1 VRLRGFT
8 LCCRRVW
15 WLCVAGVLVAGLVA
29 CSNPRLDKS
38 IPEPDAV
45 DPVRNTDFSARYPLG
60 TNPQAGVTAAPGH
73 YLIVPGVDGQPPPAA
88 GTRDV
93 GAPPVTG
100 SVGGAGAGAT
110 AAPVDGIE
118 INLDGA
124 DIQTAAKTLLGDTL
138 HLNFVVDPRV
148 QGTVTLASVG
158 AVDRRDVMPI
168 FESVLRMS
176 NAALV
181 RDGDIVKI
189 VPAPEASGSGV
200 VSVGLGPP
208 GFGVSVVPL
217 HYASAATVAKLAE
230 NFLTRP
236 GALRADQSENL
247 VLIQGTTAERQAA
260 IDVITGF
267 DAQWLRNQ
275 SVGVYPLKAT
285 QPDTMIQELDR
296 IFETK
301 DGGQGQGVVQ
311 FQPISR
317 LNAVMAVAKS
327 PRLLQRVTQWVERLD
342 RSDTGGDSL
351 RVYRLQNGDA
361 RQVAKIMNDL
371 FVNRSGAGETPSSQL
386 APGTTSAQSRLDS
399 LNSGGS
405 LGGTGSSAPAAGV
418 SQNGTGSGNSYNGL
432 QATSS
437 KSPFEGFAGANA
449 DNNQQDSA
457 SLSSGNMPRGL
468 FQNVRI
474 TADTGNNSILIYSNL
489 EDYHV
494 IEHALQQLDQPKLQ
508 VAIEA
513 TVAEVTLT
521 DQLQYG
527 VQNYLT
533 SQNIGMGAD
542 KGSIGMFPGTTS
554 PIVTSSTAT
563 TTATGGALSSA
574 IANQLLSRVL
584 PGFNLLLGTEEQPS
598 FILSALS
605 TLTEVKVLSSPS
617 VVALDNQPAMIV
629 VGQDVP
635 ITTSSATVLTSAN
648 TVVNTIDMRSTG
660 IILKILPHVHAN
672 GTVQLEIEQEI
683 SNVVNPTTNSTTNL
697 TPTISERR
705 IHSTI
710 VMTNGQ
716 TAMIGGLISEQ
727 QDNTK
732 AGLPGLN
739 NIQYLGDILAS
750 NLTKNKQRSEIIMF
764 IKPEVIGNGV
774 DMQAISNE
782 FRARLHSMHSNETI
796 IDNDPPAPKR
806 TGPGR

>member
-1 VRLRGFT
+1 M
-8 LCCRRVW
+8 W
-15 WLCVAGVLVAGLVA
+15 WWCVAGVLAGTLVA

-45 DPVRNTDFSARYPLG
+45 DPVRSTDFSARYPLP
-60 TNPQAGVTAAPGH
+60 TNAQGGGTAAPNH
-73 YLIVPGVDGQPPPAA
+73 YLIVPGMDGQ
-88 GTRDV
+88 
-93 GAPPVTG
+93 VTA
-100 SVGGAGAGAT
+100 GGAGDPAASQPAAPAT
-110 AAPVDGIE
+110 AGPGTSAGGVE

-124 DIQTAAKTLLGDTL
+124 DIQTAAKTLLGDIL

-158 AVDRRDVMPI
+158 AVDRRDVFPI

-181 RDGDIVKI
+181 REGDIVKI
-189 VPAPEASGSGV
+189 IPAPEASGSGV
-200 VSVGLGPP
+200 VSLGVGPP

-247 VLIQGTTAERQAA
+247 IFVQGTTSERQAA
-260 IDVITGF
+260 IDVISGL
-267 DAQWLRNQ
+267 DAEWLRNQ

-301 DGGQGQGVVQ
+301 DGGAEQGAVQ

-317 LNAVMAVAKS
+317 LNAVMAVTKS

-361 RQVAKIMNDL
+361 RQVAKVLNDL

-386 APGTTSAQSRLDS
+386 APGTATAQSRLDS
-399 LNSGGS
+399 LNAGSASGLGGASAAGATQAGGSGTSGGY
-405 LGGTGSSAPAAGV
+405 TGIQS
-418 SQNGTGSGNSYNGL
+418 
-432 QATSS
+432 TSS
-437 KSPFEGFAGANA
+437 KSPFEGLSGANQ
-449 DNNQQDSA
+449 DNTRQDSA
-457 SLSSGNMPRGL
+457 ALSAGNMPRGL

-474 TADTGNNSILIYSNL
+474 TADTGNNSILIYSDL

-527 VQNYLT
+527 VQNFLT
-533 SQNIGMGAD
+533 SSNLGMAPD
-542 KGSIGMFPGTTS
+542 KGSAGLFPSTTS
-554 PIVTSSTAT
+554 PIATSSSAT
-563 TTATGGALSSA
+563 NTVTGGSASSA
-574 IANQLLSRVL
+574 LANQLLSRVL
-584 PGFNLLLGTEEQPS
+584 PGFNLLLGSEEQPS
-598 FILSALS
+598 FILSALA
-605 TLTEVKVLSSPS
+605 TVTEVKVLSSPS

-635 ITTSSATVLTSAN
+635 ITTSSATVLTTSN

-660 IILKILPHVHAN
+660 VILKILPHVHAN

-683 SNVVNPTTNSTTNL
+683 SNVVNPNANGGTNL

-710 VMTNGQ
+710 VMSNGQ
-716 TAMIGGLISEQ
+716 TAMIGGLISEM
-727 QDNTK
+727 QDNSK

-739 NIQYLGDILAS
+739 KIQYLGDILSS
-750 NLTKNKQRSEIIMF
+750 NLSKDKQRSEIIMF
-764 IKPEVIGNGV
+764 IKPEVIGNGA
-774 DMQAISNE
+774 DMQAVSDE
-782 FRARLHSMHSNETI
+782 FRARLHSMHANETI
-796 IDNDPPAPKR
+796 NANDPPASKR
-806 TGPGR
+806 TVAGH

>member
-1 VRLRGFT
+1 VRLRVC
-8 LCCRRVW
+8 LHDWRHVA
-15 WLCVAGVLVAGLVA
+15 WLCVAGVLAASLVA
-29 CSNPRLDKS
+29 CSGPRLDKS

-45 DPVRNTDFSARYPLG
+45 DPVRSTDFSARFPQA
-60 TNPQAGVTAAPGH
+60 TNPQAGGAPASH
-73 YLIVPGVDGQPPPAA
+73 YLIVPGADGQLP
-88 GTRDV
+88 
-93 GAPPVTG
+93 
-100 SVGGAGAGAT
+100 AGALRSADGSPGVASAGPT
-110 AAPVDGIE
+110 SASAGGGGIE

-138 HLNFVVDPRV
+138 RLNFVVDPRV
-148 QGTVTLASVG
+148 QGTVTLASVEP
-158 AVDRRDVMPI
+158 VNRQDVLPI
-168 FESVLRMS
+168 FENVLRMS

-181 RDGDIVKI
+181 RDGDLVKI
-189 VPAPEASGSGV
+189 IPAPEAAGNGV
-200 VSVGLGPP
+200 VSLGVGPP

-236 GALRADQSENL
+236 GALRADPGENL
-247 VLIQGTTAERQAA
+247 IFIQGTTSERQSA
-260 IDVITGF
+260 IEVITGF
-267 DAQWLRNQ
+267 DAEWLRNQ

-285 QPDTMIQELDR
+285 QPETMIQELTR

-301 DGGQGQGVVQ
+301 DGAEGQGAVQ

-342 RSDTGGDSL
+342 RSDTGGETL
-351 RVYRLQNGDA
+351 RVYRLQNAEA

-386 APGTTSAQSRLDS
+386 APGTATAQSRLDS
-399 LNSGGS
+399 LNSSSSGLS
-405 LGGTGSSAPAAGV
+405 GSSSSAGAPAAGT
-418 SQNGTGSGNSYNGL
+418 GTGGSSGGL
-432 QATSS
+432 QATAS
-437 KSPFEGFAGANA
+437 KSPFEGFVGANG

-457 SLSSGNMPRGL
+457 SLSAGNMPRGL

-474 TADTGNNSILIYSNL
+474 TADTGNNSILIYSDV

-533 SQNIGMGAD
+533 SANLGMAGD
-542 KGSIGMFPGTTS
+542 KGSIGVFPSTTS
-554 PIVTSSTAT
+554 PLATTSSTVS
-563 TTATGGALSSA
+563 SSA
-574 IANQLLSRVL
+574 SPTSALANQLLSRVV
-584 PGFNLLLGTEEQPS
+584 PGFNLLLGSEEQPS

-617 VVALDNQPAMIV
+617 VVALDNQPAMIL

-635 ITTSSATVLTSAN
+635 ITTSSATVLTSSN

-672 GTVQLEIEQEI
+672 GTVQLELEQEI

-750 NLTKNKQRSEIIMF
+750 NLSKNKQRSEIIMF

-774 DMQAISNE
+774 DMQAISDE
-782 FRARLHSMHSNETI
+782 FRARLHSMHSSETVT
-796 IDNDPPAPKR
+796 DSGPPAPKR
-806 TGPGR
+806 AVDGH

>member
-1 VRLRGFT
+1 M
-8 LCCRRVW
+8 
-15 WLCVAGVLVAGLVA
+15 AGVLFAGLVA

-45 DPVRNTDFSARYPLG
+45 DPARGADFSARFPLA
-60 TNPQAGVTAAPGH
+60 TNPQAGGTAAASH
-73 YLIVPGVDGQPPPAA
+73 YLIVPGMDGQASSGGAQNAGTSSAA
-88 GTRDV
+88 GSTST
-93 GAPPVTG
+93 A
-100 SVGGAGAGAT
+100 GGPSAG
-110 AAPVDGIE
+110 GIE

-158 AVDRRDVMPI
+158 PVDRQEIFPI

-189 VPAPEASGSGV
+189 IPAPEASGSGI
-200 VSVGLGPP
+200 VSVGVGPP

-217 HYASAATVAKLAE
+217 HYASAATVAKIAE

-236 GALRADQSENL
+236 GALRADQGENL
-247 VLIQGTTAERQAA
+247 VFIQGTTAERQAA
-260 IDVITGF
+260 IDVIAGL
-267 DAQWLRNQ
+267 DAEWLRSQ

-285 QPDTMIQELDR
+285 QPETLIQELDR
-296 IFETK
+296 IFEAK
-301 DGGQGQGVVQ
+301 DGGEGQGVVQ

-317 LNAVMAVAKS
+317 LNAVMAVTKS

-342 RSDTGGDSL
+342 RADTGGESL

-386 APGTTSAQSRLDS
+386 APGAATAQSRLDS
-399 LNSGGS
+399 LNSSSSGLGGS
-405 LGGTGSSAPAAGV
+405 SSSAGASQTGTGTGGSSG
-418 SQNGTGSGNSYNGL
+418 GL
-432 QATSS
+432 QAAAA
-437 KSPFEGFAGANA
+437 KSPFEGFAGANQ
-449 DNNQQDSA
+449 DGNQQDSA
-457 SLSSGNMPRGL
+457 SLSAGNLPRGL

-474 TADTGNNSILIYSNL
+474 TADTGNNSLLIYSNL

-494 IEHALQQLDQPKLQ
+494 IEHALQELDQPKLQ

-533 SQNIGMGAD
+533 SSNLGMAAN
-542 KGSIGMFPGTTS
+542 KGSIGLFPSTTA
-554 PIVTSSTAT
+554 PLATTSSTVSTAASAT
-563 TTATGGALSSA
+563 SAL
-574 IANQLLSRVL
+574 ANQLLSRVL
-584 PGFNLLLGTEEQPS
+584 PGFNLLLGSEEQPS

-617 VVALDNQPAMIV
+617 VVALDNQPAMIL

-635 ITTSSATVLTSAN
+635 ITTSSATVLTSSN

-683 SNVVNPTTNSTTNL
+683 SNVVNPSTSSTTNL

-710 VMTNGQ
+710 VMANGQ

-739 NIQYLGDILAS
+739 QIQYLGDILS
-750 NLTKNKQRSEIIMF
+750 TLSKDKQRSEIIMF

-774 DMQAISNE
+774 DMQAVSDE
-782 FRARLHSMHSNETI
+782 FRARLHSMHSSETV

-806 TGPGR
+806 TTAGR

>member
-1 VRLRGFT
+1 VRLRACVF
-8 LCCRRVW
+8 CWRRICW
-15 WLCVAGVLVAGLVA
+15 WCVAGVLAGSLVA

-45 DPVRNTDFSARYPLG
+45 DPVRSTDFSARYPLPTNAQGGG
-60 TNPQAGVTAAPGH
+60 TVAPSH
-73 YLIVPGVDGQPPPAA
+73 YLIVPGADGQATAGGAADAGASPAGAPPAA
-88 GTRDV
+88 GP
-93 GAPPVTG
+93 GASPG
-100 SVGGAGAGAT
+100 
-110 AAPVDGIE
+110 GIE

-138 HLNFVVDPRV
+138 HLNYVVDPRV

-158 AVDRRDVMPI
+158 AVDRRDVFPI

-181 RDGDIVKI
+181 REGDIVKI

-200 VSVGLGPP
+200 VSLGVGPP

-217 HYASAATVAKLAE
+217 HYASAATVAKVAE

-247 VLIQGTTAERQAA
+247 LFVQGTTSERRAA
-260 IDVITGF
+260 IEIISGL
-267 DAQWLRNQ
+267 DAEWLRNQ

-301 DGGQGQGVVQ
+301 DGGAGQGAVQ
-311 FQPISR
+311 FQPIAR
-317 LNAVMAVAKS
+317 LNAVMAVTKS

-342 RSDTGGDSL
+342 RSDTGGDAL
-351 RVYRLQNGDA
+351 RVYRLQNGDS
-361 RQVAKIMNDL
+361 RQVAKILNEL

-386 APGTTSAQSRLDS
+386 APGTATAQSRLDS
-399 LNSGGS
+399 LNAGSSSGIGS
-405 LGGTGSSAPAAGV
+405 SSASAGGGQAGGTGT
-418 SQNGTGSGNSYNGL
+418 NGGYTGI
-432 QATSS
+432 QATGTKSS
-437 KSPFEGFAGANA
+437 FEGLSGANQ
-449 DNNQQDSA
+449 DNTQQDSA
-457 SLSSGNMPRGL
+457 SLSAGNLPRGL

-474 TADTGNNSILIYSNL
+474 TADTGNNSILIYSDL

-527 VQNYLT
+527 VQNFLT
-533 SQNIGMGAD
+533 SSNLGMAPD
-542 KGSIGMFPGTTS
+542 KGSIGLFPSATS
-554 PIVTSSTAT
+554 PIATSSAAT
-563 TTATGGALSSA
+563 TTITGGSASSA
-574 IANQLLSRVL
+574 LANQLLSRVL
-584 PGFNLLLGTEEQPS
+584 PGFNLLLGSEEQPS
-598 FILSALS
+598 FILSALA
-605 TLTEVKVLSSPS
+605 TVTEVKVLSSPS

-635 ITTSSATVLTSAN
+635 ITTSSATVLTTSN

-660 IILKILPHVHAN
+660 VILKILPHVHAN

-683 SNVVNPTTNSTTNL
+683 SNVVNPNVGGNTNL

-710 VMTNGQ
+710 VMSNGQ
-716 TAMIGGLISEQ
+716 TAMIGGLISEM
-727 QDNTK
+727 QDNSK

-739 NIQYLGDILAS
+739 NIQYLGDILSS
-750 NLTKNKQRSEIIMF
+750 NLSKDKQRSEIIMF
-764 IKPEVIGNGV
+764 IKPEVIGNGA
-774 DMQAISNE
+774 DMQAVSDE

-796 IDNDPPAPKR
+796 IDTDSPASKR
-806 TGPGR
+806 TVPGH